1 MKRIGSVALCGI
13 LCAAAMVIMLLGS
26 LISALDL
33 SAAVA
38 AGLTVAVAVIECG
51 MGWAAGRYAAT
62 SVLSLVL
69 LPAKTPGLFYA
80 IIGGIYPIIKAYIER
95 IKNTAVQWAVKLVG
109 FNVFFTVLIWVGR
122 SVLFIE
128 DPIFA
133 FKWYVYL
140 LGNAAF
146 VLYDIAFS
154 RMAMLYVKKI
164 RRRISK

>member
-51 MGWAAGRYAAT
+51 MGWAAGLYTAT

-109 FNVFFTVLIWVGR
+109 FNVFFTVLIRVGR

-128 DPIFA
+128 DPI
-133 FKWYVYL
+133 KWYVYL

>member
-51 MGWAAGRYAAT
+51 MGWAAGLYTAT

-122 SVLFIE
+122 SVLF
-128 DPIFA
+128 PIFA

>member
-51 MGWAAGRYAAT
+51 MGWAAGLYTAT

-69 LPAKTPGLFYA
+69 LPA
-80 IIGGIYPIIKAYIER
+80 
-95 IKNTAVQWAVKLVG
+95 
-109 FNVFFTVLIWVGR
+109 
-122 SVLFIE
+122 
-128 DPIFA
+128 
-133 FKWYVYL
+133 
-140 LGNAAF
+140 
-146 VLYDIAFS
+146 
-154 RMAMLYVKKI
+154 
-164 RRRISK
+164 